1 MRVRVNTYHNYIQCS
16 LAAKVTCTRNEM
28 KSPHCDLTPSYVNIN
43 ININVKTPWY
53 NSYCQTSGSCHSE
66 LPPACV
72 KDTDCSRPAA
82 KAAKAAPVQVE
93 QIEQIFASLS

>member
-1 MRVRVNTYHNYIQCS
+1 MKDPRS
-16 LAAKVTCTRNEM
+16 EAKMMYTRKEI
-28 KSPHCDLTPSYVNIN
+28 KSPHSDLTRSHLNIN
-43 ININVKTPWY
+43 IKTPWY

-82 KAAKAAPVQVE
+82 KATKAAPVQVE